1 MLKELEK
8 VLSSAGADTT
18 EINLD
23 QIATVFRPRGYTN
36 KDNVI
41 TVFENGKPTY
51 YEVIDEDLYNA
62 FKSLDQ
68 EQTPFYVKILSIPAQ
83 VLRAG
88 ATGLNVDFIG
98 RNIARDTIFAGISSK
113 YWFIPFVDSIKG
125 LAHVLKKDEIF
136 QSFLYSGGGD
146 SELVSTDRNRM
157 QRYQRNLLQ
166 QSGELNVLNIVRHP
180 IDFIRLLGE
189 YSELATR
196 VGVYKKALKKE
207 GDSVS
212 GRMLAGVAS
221 RETTVDFSRM
231 GTNVK
236 NINKAIAFFNSA
248 LQGGDVL
255 VRAAMRDKGK
265 FALRA
270 IMYITLP
277 SILTYLLNRDDDEYE
292 EIPQYQKDTFW
303 LFKIG
308 GQWWRIP
315 KPFEMGMMFGSLV
328 ERFLAY
334 TDKEDPHA
342 LDGWA
347 EQLKDSALPDIIPTA
362 LLPLIEVWT
371 NHDMFRNMPI
381 IPQGDEYKKPA
392 DQYGPYTSSLA
403 KTLGK
408 VFNYSPYKIDHLIK
422 GYGAGVGQNI
432 SNIASKG
439 LELTG
444 IAEKKTEPDKPLAQK
459 LPIIRGLTVDP
470 QRSSKSVS
478 DFYDRLN
485 EMEDD
490 YKQMR
495 DSDGI
500 ELNQYPKRK
509 ELRAMRKAQMEL
521 RDLNR
526 EYKEV
531 YADNKMDAKTKR
543 EKLSKINLERIN
555 VARKALG
562 KPKIRE

>member
-1 MLKELEK
+1 M
-8 VLSSAGADTT
+8 
-18 EINLD
+18 
-23 QIATVFRPRGYTN
+23 
-36 KDNVI
+36 
-41 TVFENGKPTY
+41 
-51 YEVIDEDLYNA
+51 
-62 FKSLDQ
+62 
-68 EQTPFYVKILSIPAQ
+68 
-83 VLRAG
+83 
-88 ATGLNVDFIG
+88 
-98 RNIARDTIFAGISSK
+98 
-113 YWFIPFVDSIKG
+113 FIPFVDSIKG

-146 SELVSTDRNRM
+146 SELVSTDRNRI

-180 IDFIRLLGE
+180 MDFIRLLGE

-196 VGVYKKALKKE
+196 VGVHGKALKKE

-212 GRMLAGVAS
+212 GRMLAGLAS
-221 RETTVDFSRM
+221 RETTVDFARM

-236 NINKAIAFFNSA
+236 NINKVIAFFNSA

-255 VRAAMRDKGK
+255 VRTAMRDKGK
-265 FALRA
+265 FVMRA
-270 IMYITLP
+270 IMYITIP
-277 SILTYLLNRDDDEYE
+277 SILIYLLNRDDEEYE

-303 LFKIG
+303 LLKVA

-334 TDKEDPHA
+334 IDKEDPHA

-347 EQLKDSALPDIIPTA
+347 EQLKDSMLPDIIPTA

-371 NHDMFRNMPI
+371 NHDMFRNIPV

-392 DQYGPYTSSLA
+392 DQHGPYTSSLA

-444 IAEKKTEPDKPLAQK
+444 IAEKKTEPDKPLSQK

-470 QRSSKSVS
+470 QRSNQSIN
-478 DFYDRLN
+478 DFYTILN
-485 EMEDD
+485 DLEDD
-490 YKQMR
+490 YKRMR
-495 DSDGI
+495 DEEGI
-500 ELNQYPKRK
+500 DLDKYPQRQ
-509 ELRAMRKAQMEL
+509 ELRAMRKAQEKL
-521 RDLNR
+521 RDLR
-526 EYKEV
+526 KEYKSV
-531 YADNKMDAKTKR
+531 YADNKIDSEKKR
-543 EKLSKINLERIN
+543 KELTRIN
-555 VARKALG
+555 REMVNIAREAIG
-562 KPKIRE
+562 KRKLRK

>member
-1 MLKELEK
+1 
-8 VLSSAGADTT
+8 
-18 EINLD
+18 
-23 QIATVFRPRGYTN
+23 
-36 KDNVI
+36 
-41 TVFENGKPTY
+41 
-51 YEVIDEDLYNA
+51 
-62 FKSLDQ
+62 
-68 EQTPFYVKILSIPAQ
+68 
-83 VLRAG
+83 
-88 ATGLNVDFIG
+88 
-98 RNIARDTIFAGISSK
+98 
-113 YWFIPFVDSIKG
+113 
-125 LAHVLKKDEIF
+125 
-136 QSFLYSGGGD
+136 
-146 SELVSTDRNRM
+146 
-157 QRYQRNLLQ
+157 
-166 QSGELNVLNIVRHP
+166 
-180 IDFIRLLGE
+180 
-189 YSELATR
+189 
-196 VGVYKKALKKE
+196 
-207 GDSVS
+207 
-212 GRMLAGVAS
+212 LAGLAS

-231 GTNVK
+231 GTNVG

-255 VRAAMRDKGK
+255 ARSFMRDKKG
-265 FALRA
+265 FVLRTF
-270 IMYITLP
+270 MYITLP
-277 SILTYLLNRDDDEYE
+277 SILTYLLNRDDEEYE

-303 LFKIG
+303 LFKIA

-315 KPFEMGMMFGSLV
+315 KPFELGMIAGSLV
-328 ERFLAY
+328 ERFFAY
-334 TDKEDPHA
+334 MDKEDPHA

-347 EQLKDSALPDIIPTA
+347 EQLKDTALPDIIPTA

-392 DQYGPYTSSLA
+392 DQHGPYTSSLA

-422 GYGAGVGQNI
+422 GYSAGVGQNI